1 MPSLIPSISLVY
13 AQNEAQQ
20 ILVLA
25 AGRAQYRSGH
35 ILQLPSPL
43 LLCEAPQ
50 PRLLDAAFR
59 KQHVF
64 YAVWP
69 FAYVS
74 ADRGVVSGI
83 LHRGWRDDHYNAR
96 STPGYENGGDERV
109 IGTGRR
115 KEIAW
120 NSNSISPQQSSL
132 QFCFL
137 CCVDHGFLLFV
148 LRPRQKVVVSQDVAL
163 YLSLRSICCWVGAQ
177 ETRVL
182 VVKKPLEY

>member
-1 MPSLIPSISLVY
+1 MPSLIPFISLVY

-50 PRLLDAAFR
+50 SRLLDAAFR

-64 YAVWP
+64 YAVGP

-74 ADRGVVSGI
+74 ADRGVVPGI
-83 LHRGWRDDHYNAR
+83 LHRG
-96 STPGYENGGDERV
+96 
-109 IGTGRR
+109 
-115 KEIAW
+115 
-120 NSNSISPQQSSL
+120 
-132 QFCFL
+132 
-137 CCVDHGFLLFV
+137 
-148 LRPRQKVVVSQDVAL
+148 
-163 YLSLRSICCWVGAQ
+163 
-177 ETRVL
+177 
-182 VVKKPLEY
+182 